1 MVIRPN
7 YALDNAASHARKA
20 ERVKAIWPEVTVLP
34 WGPDNR
40 PLLRARDWFRIGPPT
55 KKPPCSRP

>member
-1 MVIRPN
+1 
-7 YALDNAASHARKA
+7 
-20 ERVKAIWPEVTVLP
+20 VTVLP